1 MAPEHTCGVEA
12 RRYMTSKALPLIPRT
27 LHDMTVMLTCLNL
40 LLLLLRVCK

>member
-1 MAPEHTCGVEA
+1 M
-12 RRYMTSKALPLIPRT
+12 RRGSQEVYDVQGPPLNPSDSER